1 MKRLH
6 GTALLTAVLGFSLM
20 PGIATAQWGRS
31 VNKVGT
37 TAAAFLEFGVGS
49 RALAMGEA
57 FVAQADDITAT
68 YWNPAGLADLEGT
81 QVLFYQ
87 SPWVAGIVHSDAI
100 IAVPLNRLGTVG
112 FFLTSLTMD
121 DMIVR
126 TVEKP
131 DGTGES
137 FTASNIVLGASF
149 ARNLTDRFRF
159 GANIKFISEQIWHM
173 SASTVAFDLGTMF
186 TSKHRGIRIG
196 MSISNFGSKMRL
208 RGRDTQTNV
217 DIDENKAGNNDR
229 IAASLD
235 TQAWPLP
242 LIFRVGISSRLMQ
255 VGSHKLVMAADAIQ
269 PNNQHPY
276 SNVGFE
282 YSWLGMVFL
291 RAGLPE
297 LSLAD
302 SEKGLTLGGGVRY
315 RSGDNFVLILDYV
328 SRDMGLLGSIEGYT
342 LALQF

>member
-1 MKRLH
+1 
-6 GTALLTAVLGFSLM
+6 
-20 PGIATAQWGRS
+20 
-31 VNKVGT
+31 
-37 TAAAFLEFGVGS
+37 
-49 RALAMGEA
+49 
-57 FVAQADDITAT
+57 
-68 YWNPAGLADLEGT
+68 
-81 QVLFYQ
+81 
-87 SPWVAGIVHSDAI
+87 
-100 IAVPLNRLGTVG
+100 
-112 FFLTSLTMD
+112 
-121 DMIVR
+121 
-126 TVEKP
+126 
-131 DGTGES
+131 
-137 FTASNIVLGASF
+137 
-149 ARNLTDRFRF
+149 
-159 GANIKFISEQIWHM
+159 
-173 SASTVAFDLGTMF
+173 
-186 TSKHRGIRIG
+186 

-255 VGSHKLVMAADAIQ
+255 VGSHKLVLAADAIQ

-276 SNVGFE
+276 SNVGLE

-297 LSLAD
+297 LSLDD